1 MATERIECQGVVLS
15 ETVYGES
22 DRILRLYTERKGK
35 VSVIVKG
42 AKSRRSRFLPLSEVF
57 TFGLYRLSRGRSF
70 YYLNSGKI
78 LQANLGLRSSY
89 DRLIYASAIVEIV
102 DRSSMEGEGTPRIF
116 SLLRKALHELSTE
129 KEPLPLFLGFVIK
142 YVSFMGYRPL
152 IPIAD
157 GEEAYFL
164 PDRGIVEGEFI
175 PGGVAVDPADIYTFR
190 HLLYTSLDKINLDMM
205 EGRTLEKCYGLLIR
219 YLKVNLD
226 LDKIQ
231 SLQLRM

>member
-78 LQANLGLRSSY
+78 LQTNLGLRSSY

-116 SLLRKALHELSTE
+116 SLLRKTLHELSTE

-164 PDRGIVEGEFI
+164 PDRGIVEGEYI

-205 EGRTLEKCYGLLIR
+205 EERTLENCYGLLIR

>member
-142 YVSFMGYRPL
+142 YVSFMGYRPM
-152 IPIAD
+152 IPTTD

-164 PDRGIVEGEFI
+164 SDRGIVEGEYV

-190 HLLYTSLDKINLDMM
+190 HLLYTSLDKINLDMT
-205 EGRTLEKCYGLLIR
+205 EERTVEKCYGLLVR

>member
-164 PDRGIVEGEFI
+164 PDRGIVEGEYI

-205 EGRTLEKCYGLLIR
+205 EGRTLENCYGLLIR

>member
-164 PDRGIVEGEFI
+164 PDRGIVEGEYI

-205 EGRTLEKCYGLLIR
+205 EGRTVEKCYGLLIR

>member
-164 PDRGIVEGEFI
+164 PDRGIVEGEYI

-205 EGRTLEKCYGLLIR
+205 EERTLEKCYGLLIR

>member
-142 YVSFMGYRPL
+142 YVSFMGYRPM
-152 IPIAD
+152 IPTTD

-164 PDRGIVEGEFI
+164 PDRGIVEGEYV

-205 EGRTLEKCYGLLIR
+205 EERTVEKCYGLLVR

>member
-1 MATERIECQGVVLS
+1 MVTERIECQGIVLS

-57 TFGLYRLSRGRSF
+57 TFGLYRLSRGRSI

-78 LQANLGLRSSY
+78 LQANLGLRASY

-102 DRSSMEGEGTPRIF
+102 DRSSMEGEGTARIF
-116 SLLRKALHELSTE
+116 SLLRKALHELSSG
-129 KEPLPLFLGFVIK
+129 KEPLPIFLGFVIK

-152 IPIAD
+152 IPSTD
-157 GEEAYFL
+157 EVEAYFSS
-164 PDRGIVEGEFI
+164 DRGIVEGENST
-175 PGGVAVDPADIYTFR
+175 GGVAVDPADIYTFR
-190 HLLYTSLDKINLDMM
+190 HLLYTSLDKINLDM
-205 EGRTLEKCYGLLIR
+205 TDKQTVEKTYRLLTN

>member
-89 DRLIYASAIVEIV
+89 DRLIYASTIVEIV

-164 PDRGIVEGEFI
+164 PDRGIVEGEYI

-205 EGRTLEKCYGLLIR
+205 EERTLEKCYGLLIR

>member
-78 LQANLGLRSSY
+78 LQANLGLRLSY

-116 SLLRKALHELSTE
+116 SLLRKALHELSCE
-129 KEPLPLFLGFVIK
+129 KEPLPLFLGFIIK
-142 YVSFMGYRPL
+142 YISFMGYRPL
-152 IPIAD
+152 IPPTD

-164 PDRGIVEGEFI
+164 SDRGIVEGEYI
-175 PGGVAVDPADIYTFR
+175 SGGVAVDSADIYTFR
-190 HLLYTSLDKINLDMM
+190 HLLYTSLDKINLDMVG
-205 EGRTLEKCYGLLIR
+205 EETVEKCYGLLIR

>member
-164 PDRGIVEGEFI
+164 PDRGIVEGEYI

-205 EGRTLEKCYGLLIR
+205 EERTLENCYGLLIR

>member
-164 PDRGIVEGEFI
+164 PDRGIVEGEYI

-190 HLLYTSLDKINLDMM
+190 HLLYTSLDKINLDMTD
-205 EGRTLEKCYGLLIR
+205 EQTVEKTYRLLTN

>member
-1 MATERIECQGVVLS
+1 
-15 ETVYGES
+15 
-22 DRILRLYTERKGK
+22 
-35 VSVIVKG
+35 
-42 AKSRRSRFLPLSEVF
+42 
-57 TFGLYRLSRGRSF
+57 
-70 YYLNSGKI
+70 
-78 LQANLGLRSSY
+78 
-89 DRLIYASAIVEIV
+89 
-102 DRSSMEGEGTPRIF
+102 MEGEGTPRIF

-164 PDRGIVEGEFI
+164 PDRGIVEGEYI

-205 EGRTLEKCYGLLIR
+205 EERTLENCYGLLIR

>member
-102 DRSSMEGEGTPRIF
+102 DRSNMEGEGTPRIF

-164 PDRGIVEGEFI
+164 PDRGIVEGEYI

-205 EGRTLEKCYGLLIR
+205 EERTLENCYGLLIR

>member
-164 PDRGIVEGEFI
+164 PDRGIVEGEYI

-205 EGRTLEKCYGLLIR
+205 EERTLEKCYGLLIC

>member
-164 PDRGIVEGEFI
+164 PDRGIVEGEYI

-205 EGRTLEKCYGLLIR
+205 EERTLENCCGLLIR

>member
-1 MATERIECQGVVLS
+1 MATERIECQGIVLS

-116 SLLRKALHELSTE
+116 SLIRKSLYELSTE
-129 KEPLPLFLGFVIK
+129 KEALPIFLGFAIK
-142 YVSFMGYRPL
+142 YISFMGYRPL
-152 IPIAD
+152 IPSTD
-157 GEEAYFL
+157 EKKAYFS
-164 PDRGIVEGEFI
+164 PDRGIVEEEHVA
-175 PGGVAVDPADIYTFR
+175 GGISVEPAVIYTFR

-205 EGRTLEKCYGLLIR
+205 DEQTMEKTYRLLTH